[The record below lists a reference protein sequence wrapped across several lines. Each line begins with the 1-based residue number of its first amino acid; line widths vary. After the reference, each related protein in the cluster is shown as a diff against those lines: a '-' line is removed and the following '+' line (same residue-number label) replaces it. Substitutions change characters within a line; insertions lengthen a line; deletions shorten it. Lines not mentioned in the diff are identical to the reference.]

1 MTSHKKLT
9 AVVVEDDATTRRLI
23 GSLVRKWDFNVVEC
37 PDGESAWLEIEKIS
51 GPLLAVVDWMMPG
64 ISGVDLC
71 RRIRALGKV
80 RAGYIYT
87 IMLTGKGEHSD
98 MVEAIERGIDAYL
111 KKPLDKEELRVAVN
125 AGRRILSS
133 AVMQHELALELE
145 IKSHVLEALYQ
156 DLDLK
161 VQERTKELDASMRRA
176 EAASKLKSEFL
187 ANMSH
192 EIRTPLNGI
201 ISYTDLLIDSEL
213 TDEQI
218 NDVRIIKSSAH
229 ALKQIINDILD
240 LSKVEAGQLSI
251 DHSAFHLSNLLS
263 ETSDIVEL
271 MAMERQVEL
280 VIARD
285 PCVPDELIGDNI
297 RIQQILMNLLGNA
310 VKFCHSGG
318 GVLVWVDGAASEGG
332 FTLRIS
338 VADSG
343 IGIPEDRQ
351 KSVFEAFQQADG
363 STTRKYGG
371 TGLGLT
377 ICKKL
382 VHLMDG
388 QLWLESMPGVGSA
401 FHFTVPCGTVSTR
414 ATVLHIPTA
423 DSSVQALWEEIA
435 PLTLLLADDHVVNR
449 NALVRILESKGHTVL
464 TAGTGE
470 EVLQVL
476 RIEPVDIVLMDIQ
489 MPVMGGDEATKLI
502 RESSSIWSQVPII
515 ALTANAFESER
526 TRLLELGMNAFVPKP
541 IGQRELALA
550 LQELSKQC
558 SESEEHPYGN
568 SE

>member
-1 MTSHKKLT
+1 MTSHHKLT
-9 AVVVEDDATTRRLI
+9 AVVAEDEPSTRRLI
-23 GSLVRKWDFNVVEC
+23 GSLIRKWDFNVIEC

-87 IMLTGKGEHSD
+87 IMLTGKGERSD

-111 KKPLDKEELRVAVN
+111 KKPLEKEDLRFAVN
-125 AGRRILSS
+125 AGQRILKA

-145 IKSHVLEALYQ
+145 VKSQVLEALYQ

-201 ISYTDLLIDSEL
+201 VSYTDLLIDSEL
-213 TDEQI
+213 TEEQVS
-218 NDVRIIKSSAH
+218 DVRIIKSSAH

-251 DHSAFHLSNLLS
+251 DYSPFHLSSLLS

-271 MAMERQVEL
+271 MAMERKVEL

-285 PCVPDELIGDNI
+285 PCVPDELIGDNT

-318 GVLVWVDGAASEGG
+318 GVLVWVDGAATDGG

-338 VADSG
+338 VTDSG

-351 KSVFEAFQQADG
+351 KAVFEAFQQADG

-388 QLWLESMPGVGSA
+388 QLWLKSKPGVGSA
-401 FHFTVPCGTVSTR
+401 FHFTVPCGAVGGQPT
-414 ATVLHIPTA
+414 LPHILTA
-423 DSSVQALWEEIA
+423 DSSVQALWGEIA
-435 PLTLLLADDHVVNR
+435 PLTLLLAEDHVVNR
-449 NALVRILESKGHTVL
+449 NALVRILESKGHTVI

-470 EVLQVL
+470 EVLKVL
-476 RIEPVDIVLMDIQ
+476 RMEPVDIVLMDIQ
-489 MPVMGGDEATKLI
+489 MPVMGGDKATKLI

-550 LQELSKQC
+550 LQELSKQR
-558 SESEEHPYGN
+558 SESEEHPNGN
-568 SE
+568 T